1 MNLGYIITHP
11 KKRASQCNGNSI
23 DIHNPQNFSD
33 LHGILIVDWL
43 STGMTIN
50 SDVYCETLT
59 KQVQIPAPMQGKM
72 DRQSHVTKQRGEL
85 YRPVTKPV
93 RH

>member
-1 MNLGYIITHP
+1 ME
-11 KKRASQCNGNSI
+11 AA
-23 DIHNPQNFSD
+23 DIHNPKNFSD

-50 SDVYCETLT
+50 SDGYCETLT
-59 KQVQIPAPMQGKM
+59 RHVQNPVAMHGKM
-72 DRQSHVTKQRGEL
+72 VRQNHVTAHGEL

-93 RH
+93 RY